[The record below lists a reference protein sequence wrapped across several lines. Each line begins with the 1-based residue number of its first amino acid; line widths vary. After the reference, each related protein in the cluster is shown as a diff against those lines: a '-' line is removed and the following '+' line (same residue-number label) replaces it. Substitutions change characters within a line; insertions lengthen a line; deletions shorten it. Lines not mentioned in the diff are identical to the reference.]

1 MFWYLMLAHFIADYP
16 LQTDWIVRY
25 KHRVPVLLIH
35 VGMHLFVMSIITL
48 PVVARIW
55 LFLLAVTVMHF
66 GIDYAKVYVSRLFPK
81 RVVGLYLIDQCLH
94 GATIAVVAYW
104 IEEHISIQEM
114 LLFNEKL
121 ALYGIGYLLVSHVW
135 FITER
140 VCAYNNKPYQA
151 AINRYA
157 ISRMTV
163 RVGLLTMLLF
173 FSHGW
178 FFFAMAGHLFIWP
191 YTSSGYRWRECVTD
205 IGVVLMTWGFLQFAY
220 HI

>member
-1 MFWYLMLAHFIADYP
+1 MLAHVIADYP
-16 LQTDWIVRY
+16 LQTDWIVRS

-35 VGMHLFVMSIITL
+35 VGMHLGVMSIITC
-48 PVVARIW
+48 PIVVRIW
-55 LFLLAVTVMHF
+55 PFLLAVTVLHF
-66 GIDYAKVYVSRLFPK
+66 SIDYAKIHVSRFFSK
-81 RVVGLYLIDQCLH
+81 RVVGLYLMDQCLH

-104 IEEHISIQEM
+104 IEEHIYVEEV

-135 FITER
+135 FVTER

-151 AINRYA
+151 AINRHA

-173 FSHGW
+173 YSHGW
-178 FFFAMAGHLFIWP
+178 FFLAMAGYSFIWP
-191 YTSSGYRWRECVTD
+191 YTSRGYRRRECVTD
-205 IGVVLMTWGFLQFAY
+205 IAVVLMTWGFLQLA
-220 HI
+220 HHNL